1 MLVLDRVGFV
11 KIFSS
16 YPFMYESVVWSEDG
30 IPHSLRF
37 KDRYHS
43 CAGGLAQ
50 AATVF
55 VAGCGLP
62 GNWRGKTQFTVLETG
77 FGLGLNFLSTWAA
90 WEADSQRCDQ
100 LHFCSVEAYP
110 VSSADMVRAVCA
122 SVSSET
128 DMAVLGRIQGLA
140 QQLASVWQGLSPG
153 IHVFHFAQGHV
164 RLTLAVGEVGQVLPS
179 LDCQADAVFLDGFSP
194 SINPDM
200 WSLSTLQAVALH
212 CRPGTTL
219 ASYTVAKS
227 VCEGLKQLGFLVSK
241 CKGLPPKRDRLE
253 AVFQSS

>member
-1 MLVLDRVGFV
+1 
-11 KIFSS
+11 
-16 YPFMYESVVWSEDG
+16 MYESVNWSEDG
-30 IPHSLRF
+30 TPHSSRF

-62 GNWRGKTQFTVLETG
+62 GNWCGKTQFTVLETG
-77 FGLGLNFLSTWAA
+77 FGLGLNFLSTWTA
-90 WEADSQRCDQ
+90 WETDPKRCDY
-100 LHFCSVEAYP
+100 LHFYSVEAYP
-110 VSSADMVRAVCA
+110 VSSADMVRAVGA
-122 SVSSET
+122 SLPSEG
-128 DMAVLGRIQGLA
+128 DIADLGRIHGLA
-140 QQLASVWQGLSPG
+140 QQLAAVWLGLSPG
-153 IHVFHFAQGHV
+153 IHTFHFAQGHV
-164 RLTLAVGEVGQVLPS
+164 VLTLAVGDVGQVLPA

-219 ASYTVAKS
+219 ASYTIAKD
-227 VCEGLKQLGFLVSK
+227 VREGLKQLGFLVSK

-253 AVFQSS
+253 AVFQPS